1 MEVWSILDMQVVNP
15 SSRSESAPHTT
26 HPLRVF
32 LVEDSAVIR
41 ERLTETISSLEHV
54 EVVGH
59 AETEADA
66 IAALQALACDAVVLD
81 LQLREGHGFNV
92 LKALRSAS
100 DRPRIIVL
108 VLSNYATPLY
118 RGRSMEMGADFFFDK
133 SRAYDRLCE
142 VLEELVA
149 RRAQDPRPGT
159 Q

>member
-1 MEVWSILDMQVVNP
+1 MDMQVVEP
-15 SSRSESAPHTT
+15 SSRSESGAHTT
-26 HPLRVF
+26 KPLRVF

-66 IAALQALACDAVVLD
+66 IAALQVEACDAVVLD

-92 LKALRSAS
+92 LKALRRASAG
-100 DRPRIIVL
+100 PRITVL
-108 VLSNYATPLY
+108 VLSNYATPQY
-118 RGRSMEMGADFFFDK
+118 RGRSMEIGADYFFDK
-133 SRAYDRLCE
+133 SREYDRLCE

-149 RRAQDPRPGT
+149 TRSPDAGPETP
-159 Q
+159 

>member
-1 MEVWSILDMQVVNP
+1 LDAHVTP
-15 SSRSESAPHTT
+15 SSRSESGAHATN
-26 HPLRVF
+26 PLRVF

-59 AETEADA
+59 AETETDA
-66 IAALQALACDAVVLD
+66 IAALQVAACDAVVLD

-100 DRPRIIVL
+100 ARRRMIVL
-108 VLSNYATPLY
+108 VLSNYATPQY
-118 RGRSMEMGADFFFDK
+118 RGRSMEIGADYFFDK
-133 SRAYDRLCE
+133 SREYDRLCE

-149 RRAQDPRPGT
+149 RRSQDTGSGT
-159 Q
+159 P

>member
-1 MEVWSILDMQVVNP
+1 LDTQVVEP
-15 SSRSESAPHTT
+15 SSRPESGVHTT
-26 HPLRVF
+26 KPLRVF

-66 IAALQALACDAVVLD
+66 IAALQAETCDAVVLD

-92 LKALRSAS
+92 LKALRTASAG
-100 DRPRIIVL
+100 PRITVL
-108 VLSNYATPLY
+108 VLSNYATPQY
-118 RGRSMEMGADFFFDK
+118 RGRSMEIGADYFFDK
-133 SRAYDRLCE
+133 SREYDRLCE

-149 RRAQDPRPGT
+149 TRSSDAGPGT
-159 Q
+159 R

>member
-1 MEVWSILDMQVVNP
+1 MDMQVVE
-15 SSRSESAPHTT
+15 SSRSESAAQTAN
-26 HPLRVF
+26 PLRVF

-54 EVVGH
+54 EVIGH

-66 IAALQALACDAVVLD
+66 IAALQAAACDAVVLD

-100 DRPRIIVL
+100 ARRRVIVL
-108 VLSNYATPLY
+108 VLSNYATPQY
-118 RGRSMEMGADFFFDK
+118 RGRSMEIGADYFFDK
-133 SRAYDRLCE
+133 SREYDRLCE

-149 RRAQDPRPGT
+149 RRFQDTGSGT
-159 Q
+159 P

>member
-1 MEVWSILDMQVVNP
+1 MDTQVVEP
-15 SSRSESAPHTT
+15 SSRLESGAETT
-26 HPLRVF
+26 NPLRVF

-66 IAALQALACDAVVLD
+66 IAALQAAACDAVVLD

-100 DRPRIIVL
+100 ARRRIIVL
-108 VLSNYATPLY
+108 VLSNYATPQY
-118 RGRSMEMGADFFFDK
+118 RGRSMEIGADYFFDK
-133 SRAYDRLCE
+133 SREYDRLCE

-149 RRAQDPRPGT
+149 RRSQDSDPGT

>member
-1 MEVWSILDMQVVNP
+1 LDTQVVEP
-15 SSRSESAPHTT
+15 SSRSETGADTT
-26 HPLRVF
+26 TPLRVF

-54 EVVGH
+54 EVIGH

-66 IAALQALACDAVVLD
+66 IAALQGAICDAVVLD

-100 DRPRIIVL
+100 APRRIIVL
-108 VLSNYATPLY
+108 VLSNYATPQY
-118 RGRSMEMGADFFFDK
+118 RGRSMEIGADYFFDK
-133 SRAYDRLCE
+133 SRDYDRLCE

-149 RRAQDPRPGT
+149 RRSQDSGSGT
-159 Q
+159 

>member
-1 MEVWSILDMQVVNP
+1 MDTLVVEP
-15 SSRSESAPHTT
+15 SSPSESGAHTT
-26 HPLRVF
+26 NPLRVF

-66 IAALQALACDAVVLD
+66 IAALQAAACDAVVLD

-100 DRPRIIVL
+100 ARRRVIVL
-108 VLSNYATPLY
+108 VLSNYATPQY
-118 RGRSMEMGADFFFDK
+118 RGRSMEIGADYFFDK
-133 SRAYDRLCE
+133 SREYDRLCE

-149 RRAQDPRPGT
+149 RRAQGPSPGT